1 MCNWRDPGL
10 IQRRPQVLIGRCA
23 RKCRPSS
30 AHSRGRG
37 CVGRAGSGR
46 PALSSNVA
54 VAWRMSWN
62 HIAQD
67 AGGPH
72 PHAAIRMRVASDLSV
87 GVAWAGQQP
96 SCEGTPQERLAR
108 LGSRSRRAR
117 RAFAALAEAV
127 HRGRG
132 HAEPCS
138 HLFDREKRADPN
150 RASDRSPDHGRP
162 KSLGSVGCP
171 WPKLEPTV
179 EPRNARSGLPI
190 VAAPRHAN

>member
-1 MCNWRDPGL
+1 MSTVVRAFAW
-10 IQRRPQVLIGRCA
+10 QRMRWTCWIG
-23 RKCRPSS
+23 S
-30 AHSRGRG
+30 
-37 CVGRAGSGR
+37 
-46 PALSSNVA
+46 PAWSSNVA
-54 VAWRMSWN
+54 VACRMSWN

-72 PHAAIRMRVASDLSV
+72 PDAAIRMRVASDLSV

-96 SCEGTPQERLAR
+96 SCEGTPQGRPAR
-108 LGSRSRRAR
+108 PGSRSRRAR
-117 RAFAALAEAV
+117 GAFAALAEAV

-162 KSLGSVGCP
+162 KSLGSVGTA
-171 WPKLEPTV
+171 WRES
-179 EPRNARSGLPI
+179 ARSSCPSSKDCEGLS
-190 VAAPRHAN
+190 VAVTGCDVP